1 MGSQHFDKTLREPCG
16 CQSVGARNMAV
27 ERGRVKLGENVY
39 PLDLRVDAVTDG
51 DIDQAILGA
60 ERNSRLGAEFG

>member
-1 MGSQHFDKTLREPCG
+1 MPI
-16 CQSVGARNMAV
+16 
-27 ERGRVKLGENVY
+27 ERGRIKLGENVY